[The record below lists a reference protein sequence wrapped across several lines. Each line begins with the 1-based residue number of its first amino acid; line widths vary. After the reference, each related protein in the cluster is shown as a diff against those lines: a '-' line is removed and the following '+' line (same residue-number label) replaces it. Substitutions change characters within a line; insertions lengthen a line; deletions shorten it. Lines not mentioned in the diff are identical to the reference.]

1 MRQFLTVLKFE
12 LNNYFKNKSF
22 LLTTI
27 VLMILAVGIIA
38 VPGVIMNMDRGGS
51 GNSTVS
57 GSVSTGDE
65 TDGDVSEDAEESAV
79 SFALWDKNGSL
90 VDTGAFAASMG
101 MNVEWISC
109 TDTDQVEDAV
119 NSGEAEA
126 GFIVEDLLHYTY
138 VVENNSMYDMTQ
150 DAFSQAAAITYRAQ
164 ILTEQGMDPVQI
176 ETLYQT
182 QPAVET
188 KILGKDSAGNYAYT
202 YMLIM
207 VLYFLLIFYG
217 QMIATSVTSEKSN
230 RAIEILVTS
239 VDSNS
244 LIFGKVLAGAIAGLI
259 QCALILGSAVGAYQ
273 IFGESWGGLLDNVF
287 DIPIPVWAAFAV
299 FGIMG
304 YLLYAFCFG
313 MLGALVSK
321 TEDISKAATPIT
333 MIYLVSF
340 FIAIFGM
347 NDSDGILMRVAS
359 FIPFTSSNGMLIR
372 ISMGSVEIWEIIISG
387 VLLAATCAVTG
398 FLAAKIFRFGT
409 LMYGNPIK
417 FTTALKK
424 IREK

>member
-1 MRQFLTVLKFE
+1 MKQFFTVLKFE

-22 LLTTI
+22 VLTTI
-27 VLMILAVGIIA
+27 LLMVLAIGIIG
-38 VPGVIMNMDRGGS
+38 VPGIIMDKDD
-51 GNSTVS
+51 S
-57 GSVSTGDE
+57 GSDDSDKAVDKKIVALYDVNESIGDTE
-65 TDGDVSEDAEESAV
+65 
-79 SFALWDKNGSL
+79 SFAAAMGIA
-90 VDTGAFAASMG
+90 VDWK
-101 MNVEWISC
+101 EC
-109 TDTDQVEDAV
+109 TDESQLKEAV
-119 NSGEAEA
+119 TEGDAEA

-138 VVENNSMYDMTQ
+138 VVENSSMSDTLEQ
-150 DAFSQAAAITYRAQ
+150 SFIQAAAATYRSQ
-164 ILTEQGMDPVQI
+164 TLTEQGLDAAQI
-176 ETLYQT
+176 DALYQMQPEGET
-182 QPAVET
+182 Q
-188 KILGKDSAGNYAYT
+188 ILGKDSVGNYAYT
-202 YMLIM
+202 YILIM

-244 LIFGKVLAGAIAGLI
+244 LIFGKVFAGAIAGLI
-259 QCALILGSAVGAYQ
+259 QCVLLLGSAVGAYQ
-273 IFGESWGGLLDNVF
+273 FFRESWGGMLDNVLQ
-287 DIPIPVWAAFAV
+287 IPVPVWVTFAV
-299 FGIMG
+299 FGMMG

-321 TEDISKAATPIT
+321 TEDISKASMPVT

-347 NDSDGILMRVAS
+347 NDSNSMLMRVAS
-359 FIPFTSSNGMLIR
+359 FVPFTSNNGMLIR
-372 ISMGSVEIWEIIISG
+372 VAMGSVETWEIIISG
-387 VLLAATCAVTG
+387 ILLAATCIAAG

-417 FTTALKK
+417 FSTALKK

>member
-1 MRQFLTVLKFE
+1 MKQFLTVLRFE

-27 VLMILAVGIIA
+27 ILIVLAVGIIA
-38 VPGVIMNMDRGGS
+38 LPGIITAVEGGS
-51 GNSTVS
+51 SASEESTV
-57 GSVSTGDE
+57 E
-65 TDGDVSEDAEESAV
+65 TEESSGESSEETV
-79 SFALWDKNGSL
+79 ALLDENGSIA
-90 VDTGAFAASMG
+90 DPEAFSAAMG
-101 MNVEWISC
+101 MNIKWMEC
-109 TDTDQVEDAV
+109 TDKDQVEDAV
-119 NSGEAEA
+119 NDGTAEA

-138 VVENNSMYDMTQ
+138 VVENRSMSDTMQ
-150 DAFSQAAAITYRAQ
+150 EAFSAAAAAAYRAQ
-164 ILTEQGMDPVQI
+164 VLSEQGIDPAEI

-182 QPAVET
+182 QPVYET
-188 KILGKDSAGNYAYT
+188 QILGKDSVSNYAYT

-207 VLYFLLIFYG
+207 ILYFLLIFYG

-239 VDSNS
+239 VDSSS

-273 IFGESWGGLLDNVF
+273 FFKDSWGGLLDNVF
-287 DIPIPVWAAFAV
+287 DIPAPVWAAFAV
-299 FGIMG
+299 FGMMG

-321 TEDISKAATPIT
+321 TEDISKASMPVL
-333 MIYLVSF
+333 MIYIISF
-340 FIAIFGM
+340 FIAIMGL
-347 NDSDGILMRVAS
+347 NDSNSLLVRAAS

-372 ISMGSVEIWEIIISG
+372 ISMGSVEMWEIIVSG
-387 VLLAATCAVTG
+387 ALLAVFCVGAG
-398 FLAAKIFRFGT
+398 ILAAKIFRFGT

>member
-38 VPGVIMNMDRGGS
+38 VPGVIMNMDRGES
-51 GNSTVS
+51 GNSAVS
-57 GSVSTGDE
+57 GSVSAGE
-65 TDGDVSEDAEESAV
+65 EADGDDSEESPV
-79 SFALWDKNGSL
+79 SFALWDKNGSI

-109 TDTDQVEDAV
+109 TDADQVEEAV

-138 VVENNSMYDMTQ
+138 VVENNSMYDMNQ
-150 DAFSQAAAITYRAQ
+150 EAFSQAAAVTYRAQ
-164 ILTEQGMDPVQI
+164 ILTDQGIDPVQI

-188 KILGKDSAGNYAYT
+188 QILGKDSAGNYAYT

-347 NDSDGILMRVAS
+347 TDSDGILMKVAS

-372 ISMGSVEIWEIIISG
+372 ISMGSVEVWEIIISG

>member
-1 MRQFLTVLKFE
+1 MKQFLTVLKFE

-22 LLTTI
+22 VLTTI
-27 VLMILAVGIIA
+27 VLMVLAAGIIA
-38 VPGVIMNMDRGGS
+38 LPGLLMGRDDS
-51 GNSTVS
+51 SSVS
-57 GSVSTGDE
+57 GGAESGAAAEE
-65 TDGDVSEDAEESAV
+65 TDGTV
-79 SFALWDKNGSL
+79 ALFDKNGNIS
-90 VDTGAFAASMG
+90 DPAAFGEAMG
-101 MNVEWISC
+101 MNIEWVIC
-109 TDTDQVEDAV
+109 TDSAQVEDAV
-119 NSGEAEA
+119 NEGNAEA

-138 VVENNSMYDMTQ
+138 VVENRSMSDTLQ
-150 DAFSQAAAITYRAQ
+150 SAFSQAAAMSWRAQ
-164 ILTEQGMDPVQI
+164 TLTEEGLDPAEI
-176 ETLYQT
+176 ESLYQVQPQYET
-182 QPAVET
+182 Q
-188 KILGKDSAGNYAYT
+188 ILGKDSAGSYAYT

-207 VLYFLLIFYG
+207 ILYFLLIFYG

-259 QCALILGSAVGAYQ
+259 QCVLILGSAVGTYQ
-273 IFGESWGGLLDNVF
+273 IFRESWGGLLDNVF
-287 DIPIPVWAAFAV
+287 DIPVPVWAAFGV
-299 FGIMG
+299 FGMMG

-321 TEDISKAATPIT
+321 TEDISKASMPVL
-333 MIYLVSF
+333 MIYIISF
-340 FIAIFGM
+340 FIAIMGL
-347 NDSDGILMRVAS
+347 NDSNSLLVRAAS

-372 ISMGSVEIWEIIISG
+372 ISMGSVEMWEIIVSG
-387 VLLAATCAVTG
+387 ALLAVFCVGAG
-398 FLAAKIFRFGT
+398 ILAAKIFRFGT

>member
-1 MRQFLTVLKFE
+1 MKQFLTVLKFE

-22 LLTTI
+22 VLTTI
-27 VLMILAVGIIA
+27 VLMVLAAGIIA
-38 VPGVIMNMDRGGS
+38 LPGLLMGRDDS
-51 GNSTVS
+51 SSVS
-57 GSVSTGDE
+57 GGAESGAAAEE
-65 TDGDVSEDAEESAV
+65 TDGTV
-79 SFALWDKNGSL
+79 ALFDKNGNIS
-90 VDTGAFAASMG
+90 DPAAFGEAMG
-101 MNVEWISC
+101 MNIEWVIC
-109 TDTDQVEDAV
+109 TDSAQVEDAV
-119 NSGEAEA
+119 NEGNAEA

-138 VVENNSMYDMTQ
+138 VVENRSMSDTLQ
-150 DAFSQAAAITYRAQ
+150 SAFSQAAAMSWRAQ
-164 ILTEQGMDPVQI
+164 TLTEEGIDAAEI
-176 ETLYQT
+176 ESLYQVQPQYET
-182 QPAVET
+182 Q
-188 KILGKDSAGNYAYT
+188 ILGKDSAGSYAYT

-207 VLYFLLIFYG
+207 ILYFLLIFYG

-259 QCALILGSAVGAYQ
+259 QCVLILGSAVGTYQ
-273 IFGESWGGLLDNVF
+273 IFRESWGGLLDNVF
-287 DIPIPVWAAFAV
+287 DIPVPVWAAFGV
-299 FGIMG
+299 FGMMG

-321 TEDISKAATPIT
+321 TEDISKASMPVL
-333 MIYLVSF
+333 MIYIISF
-340 FIAIFGM
+340 FIAIMGL
-347 NDSDGILMRVAS
+347 NDSNSLLVRAAS

-372 ISMGSVEIWEIIISG
+372 ISMGSVEMWEIIVSG
-387 VLLAATCAVTG
+387 ALLAVFCVGAG
-398 FLAAKIFRFGT
+398 ILAAKIFRFGT

>member
-79 SFALWDKNGSL
+79 SFALWDKNGSI

-150 DAFSQAAAITYRAQ
+150 DAFSQAAAMTYRAQ

-182 QPAVET
+182 QPVVET

>member
-1 MRQFLTVLKFE
+1 MKQFLTVLKFE

-22 LLTTI
+22 VLTTI
-27 VLMILAVGIIA
+27 VLMVLAAGIIA
-38 VPGVIMNMDRGGS
+38 LPGLLMGRDDS
-51 GNSTVS
+51 SSVS
-57 GSVSTGDE
+57 GGAESGAAAEE
-65 TDGDVSEDAEESAV
+65 TDGTV
-79 SFALWDKNGSL
+79 ALFDKNGNIS
-90 VDTGAFAASMG
+90 DPAAFGEAMG
-101 MNVEWISC
+101 MNIEWVIC
-109 TDTDQVEDAV
+109 TDSAQVEDAV
-119 NSGEAEA
+119 NEGNAEA

-138 VVENNSMYDMTQ
+138 VVENRSMSDTLQ
-150 DAFSQAAAITYRAQ
+150 GAFSQAAAMSWRAQ
-164 ILTEQGMDPVQI
+164 TLTEEGLDPAEI
-176 ETLYQT
+176 ESLYQV
-182 QPAVET
+182 QPQYE
-188 KILGKDSAGNYAYT
+188 KQILGKDSAGSYAYT

-207 VLYFLLIFYG
+207 ILYFLLIFYG

-259 QCALILGSAVGAYQ
+259 QCVLILGSAVGTYQ
-273 IFGESWGGLLDNVF
+273 IFRESWGGLLDNVF
-287 DIPIPVWAAFAV
+287 DIPVPVWAAFGV
-299 FGIMG
+299 FGMMG

-321 TEDISKAATPIT
+321 TEDISKASMPVL
-333 MIYLVSF
+333 MIYIISF
-340 FIAIFGM
+340 FIAIMGL
-347 NDSDGILMRVAS
+347 NDSNSLLVRVAS

-372 ISMGSVEIWEIIISG
+372 ISMGSVEMWEIIVSG
-387 VLLAATCAVTG
+387 ALLAVFCVGAG
-398 FLAAKIFRFGT
+398 ILAAKIFRFGT

>member
-27 VLMILAVGIIA
+27 LLIVLAVGIIA
-38 VPGVIMNMDRGGS
+38 VPGVLMGRDSGS
-51 GNSTVS
+51 G
-57 GSVSTGDE
+57 GDE
-65 TDGDVSEDAEESAV
+65 TEYAAPESESTDGVDEDVSDQESVALFDKSGSIEDLSSFTALMGIQVQWLECSDES
-79 SFALWDKNGSL
+79 
-90 VDTGAFAASMG
+90 
-101 MNVEWISC
+101 
-109 TDTDQVEDAV
+109 QVEEAV
-119 NSGEAEA
+119 NEGSVVA

-138 VVENNSMYDMTQ
+138 VVENRSMSDSLQT
-150 DAFSQAAAITYRAQ
+150 AFSQAAAASYRSQVLA
-164 ILTEQGMDPVQI
+164 EQGIDASEI
-176 ETLYQT
+176 EALYQIQPESET
-182 QPAVET
+182 Q
-188 KILGKDSAGNYAYT
+188 ILGKDSAGSYAYT

-273 IFGESWGGLLDNVF
+273 IFRESWGGLLDSLF
-287 DIPIPVWAAFAV
+287 DIPVPVWIAFAV
-299 FGIMG
+299 FGMMG

-321 TEDISKAATPIT
+321 TEDISKASAPVLMLYI
-333 MIYLVSF
+333 ISF
-340 FIAIFGM
+340 FIAIFGL
-347 NDSDGILMRVAS
+347 NDSNGILVRVAS

-372 ISMGSVEIWEIIISG
+372 IAMGSVEMWEIIVSG
-387 VLLAATCAVTG
+387 VLLAAFCLGAGV
-398 FLAAKIFRFGT
+398 LAAKIFRFGT

>member
-27 VLMILAVGIIA
+27 LLIVLAVGIIA
-38 VPGVIMNMDRGGS
+38 VPGVLMGRDSGS
-51 GNSTVS
+51 G
-57 GSVSTGDE
+57 GDE
-65 TDGDVSEDAEESAV
+65 TEYAAPESESTDGVDEDVSDQESVALFDKSGSIEDLSSFTALMGIQVQWLECSDES
-79 SFALWDKNGSL
+79 
-90 VDTGAFAASMG
+90 
-101 MNVEWISC
+101 
-109 TDTDQVEDAV
+109 QVEEAV
-119 NSGEAEA
+119 NEGSVEA

-138 VVENNSMYDMTQ
+138 VVENRSMSDSLQT
-150 DAFSQAAAITYRAQ
+150 AFSQAAAASYRSQVLA
-164 ILTEQGMDPVQI
+164 EQGIDASEI
-176 ETLYQT
+176 EALYQIQPEYET
-182 QPAVET
+182 Q
-188 KILGKDSAGNYAYT
+188 ILGKDSAGSYAYT

-273 IFGESWGGLLDNVF
+273 IFRESWGGLLDSLF
-287 DIPIPVWAAFAV
+287 DIPVPVWIAFAV
-299 FGIMG
+299 FGMMG

-321 TEDISKAATPIT
+321 TEDISKASAPVLMLYI
-333 MIYLVSF
+333 ISF
-340 FIAIFGM
+340 FIAIFGL
-347 NDSDGILMRVAS
+347 NDSNGILVRVAS

-372 ISMGSVEIWEIIISG
+372 IAMGSVEMWEIIVSG
-387 VLLAATCAVTG
+387 VLLAAFCLGAGV
-398 FLAAKIFRFGT
+398 LAAKIFRFGT

>member
-1 MRQFLTVLKFE
+1 MKQFLIVLKFE

-22 LLTTI
+22 VLTTI
-27 VLMILAVGIIA
+27 VLMVLAAGIIA
-38 VPGVIMNMDRGGS
+38 LPGLLMGRDDS
-51 GNSTVS
+51 SSVS
-57 GSVSTGDE
+57 GGAESGAAAEE
-65 TDGDVSEDAEESAV
+65 TDGTV
-79 SFALWDKNGSL
+79 ALFDKNGNIS
-90 VDTGAFAASMG
+90 DPAAFGEAMG
-101 MNVEWISC
+101 MNIEWVIC
-109 TDTDQVEDAV
+109 TDSAQVEDAV
-119 NSGEAEA
+119 NEGNAEA

-138 VVENNSMYDMTQ
+138 VVENRSMSDTLQ
-150 DAFSQAAAITYRAQ
+150 GAFSQAAAMSWRAQ
-164 ILTEQGMDPVQI
+164 TLTEEGLDPAEI
-176 ETLYQT
+176 ESLYQVQPQYET
-182 QPAVET
+182 Q
-188 KILGKDSAGNYAYT
+188 ILGKDSAGSYAYT

-207 VLYFLLIFYG
+207 ILYFLLIFYG

-259 QCALILGSAVGAYQ
+259 QCVLILGSAVGTYQ
-273 IFGESWGGLLDNVF
+273 IFRESWGGLLDNVF
-287 DIPIPVWAAFAV
+287 DIPVPVWAAFGV
-299 FGIMG
+299 FGMMG

-321 TEDISKAATPIT
+321 TEDISKASMPVL
-333 MIYLVSF
+333 MIYIISF
-340 FIAIFGM
+340 FIAIMGL
-347 NDSDGILMRVAS
+347 NDSNSLLVRVAS

-372 ISMGSVEIWEIIISG
+372 ISMGSVEMWEIIVSG
-387 VLLAATCAVTG
+387 ALLAVFCVGAG
-398 FLAAKIFRFGT
+398 ILAAKIFRFGT

>member
-1 MRQFLTVLKFE
+1 MKQFFTVLKFE

-22 LLTTI
+22 VLTTI
-27 VLMILAVGIIA
+27 LLMVLAIGIIG
-38 VPGVIMNMDRGGS
+38 VPGIIMDKDD
-51 GNSTVS
+51 S
-57 GSVSTGDE
+57 GSD
-65 TDGDVSEDAEESAV
+65 DGDKAADKKIVALYDVNESIGDTE
-79 SFALWDKNGSL
+79 SFAAAMGIA
-90 VDTGAFAASMG
+90 VDWK
-101 MNVEWISC
+101 EC
-109 TDTDQVEDAV
+109 TDESQLKEAV
-119 NSGEAEA
+119 TEGDAEA

-138 VVENNSMYDMTQ
+138 VVENSSMSDTLEQ
-150 DAFSQAAAITYRAQ
+150 SFIQAAAATYRSQ
-164 ILTEQGMDPVQI
+164 TLTEQGLDAAQI
-176 ETLYQT
+176 DALYQMQPEGET
-182 QPAVET
+182 Q
-188 KILGKDSAGNYAYT
+188 ILGKDSVGNYAYT
-202 YMLIM
+202 YILIM

-244 LIFGKVLAGAIAGLI
+244 LIFGKVFAGAIAGLI
-259 QCALILGSAVGAYQ
+259 QCVLILGSAVGAYQ
-273 IFGESWGGLLDNVF
+273 FFRESWGGMLDDVLQ
-287 DIPIPVWAAFAV
+287 IPVPVWVTFAV
-299 FGIMG
+299 FGMMG

-321 TEDISKAATPIT
+321 TEDISKASMPVT

-347 NDSDGILMRVAS
+347 NDSNSMLMRVAS
-359 FIPFTSSNGMLIR
+359 FVPFTSNNGMLIR
-372 ISMGSVEIWEIIISG
+372 VAMGSVETWEIIISG
-387 VLLAATCAVTG
+387 ILLAATCIAAG

-417 FTTALKK
+417 FSTALKK

>member
-1 MRQFLTVLKFE
+1 MKQFLTVLKFE

-22 LLTTI
+22 VLTTI
-27 VLMILAVGIIA
+27 VLMVLAAGIIA
-38 VPGVIMNMDRGGS
+38 LPGLLMGRDDS
-51 GNSTVS
+51 SSVS
-57 GSVSTGDE
+57 GGAESGAAAEE
-65 TDGDVSEDAEESAV
+65 TDGTV
-79 SFALWDKNGSL
+79 ALFDKNGNIS
-90 VDTGAFAASMG
+90 DPAAFGEAMG
-101 MNVEWISC
+101 MNIEWVIC
-109 TDTDQVEDAV
+109 TDSAQVEDAV
-119 NSGEAEA
+119 NEGNAEA

-138 VVENNSMYDMTQ
+138 VVENRSMSDTLQ
-150 DAFSQAAAITYRAQ
+150 SAFSQAAAMSWRAQ
-164 ILTEQGMDPVQI
+164 TLTEEGLDPAEI
-176 ETLYQT
+176 ESLYQVQPQYET
-182 QPAVET
+182 Q
-188 KILGKDSAGNYAYT
+188 ILGKDSAGSYAYT

-207 VLYFLLIFYG
+207 ILYFLLIFYG

-259 QCALILGSAVGAYQ
+259 QCVLILGSAVGTYQ
-273 IFGESWGGLLDNVF
+273 IFRESWGGLLDNVF
-287 DIPIPVWAAFAV
+287 DIPVPVWAAFGV
-299 FGIMG
+299 FGMMG

-321 TEDISKAATPIT
+321 TEDISKASMPVL
-333 MIYLVSF
+333 MIYIISF
-340 FIAIFGM
+340 FIAIMGL
-347 NDSDGILMRVAS
+347 NDSNSLLVRAAS

-372 ISMGSVEIWEIIISG
+372 ISMGGVEMWEIIVSG
-387 VLLAATCAVTG
+387 ALLAVFCVGAG
-398 FLAAKIFRFGT
+398 ILAAKIFRFGT